1 MCGVPESRM
10 STLASEK
17 APRRGWSQTGLFA
30 ARPLWPSFLRH
41 ATPCIGGIAYG
52 EAGECRRADLAVRFG
67 PSRDGEFR
75 SLTGKQGLDTTTPAG
90 PTGYD
95 AELLARSHG
104 SSRVPAILQID
115 NGDQSTADRRSHSS
129 SVDRHDDAP
138 YRHEVAGPD
147 NGRCTYQRCGSAD
160 ETIATSDH
168 GWLATLIECHSVSI
182 LAGSRA
188 TQRRPEASLRLHS
201 ATWPTSSRCKD

>member
-1 MCGVPESRM
+1 MCP
-10 STLASEK
+10 K
-17 APRRGWSQTGLFA
+17 AECQRSSFRKKPPGGDGRRRVYSQ
-30 ARPLWPSFLRH
+30 ARPLWPAFLRH

-90 PTGYD
+90 PAGYD

-104 SSRVPAILQID
+104 SSRVPAILQILTVINPQPID
-115 NGDQSTADRRSHSS
+115 EAI
-129 SVDRHDDAP
+129 VVPLDRHDDAP
-138 YRHEVAGPD
+138 YRHEVAGPH
-147 NGRCTYQRCGSAD
+147 NSRCTYQRCGSAD

-168 GWLATLIECHSVSI
+168 RWLATLTECHSTSI
-182 LAGSRA
+182 PAGSRA
-188 TQRRPEASLRLHS
+188 TQRRPEASLCLRS